1 MKLTPQM
8 GWIAYFLSHRLIL
21 YGIVVPFILFGIVA
35 CHTLV
40 ANHFAIA
47 APGPSGPSTD
57 PEMFGYILTEL
68 HLVIDTDHAYPVGY
82 MNIIPLVSSD
92 CLPQVWGEEPPE
104 CPIFGCFITWYG
116 FPMSLYLSDKYNRAT
131 LVWGYPCDYIER
143 QRQMDSL
150 PTTSLLTGTG
160 G

>member
-21 YGIVVPFILFGIVA
+21 YGIVVPLVLFGIVA

-68 HLVIDTDHAYPVGY
+68 HLVIDTENAYPVGY
-82 MNIIPLVSSD
+82 MNIIPLVPDD
-92 CLPQVWGEEPPE
+92 CPDQVWGEEPPE
-104 CPIFGCFITWYG
+104 CSPVGCLVTWYG
-116 FPMSLYLSDKYNRAT
+116 FPMSLYLPDKYDRPT
-131 LVWGYPCDYIER
+131 LVWGYPCPYMER
-143 QRQMDSL
+143 LKLQGEL
-150 PTTSLLTGTG
+150 I
-160 G
+160 